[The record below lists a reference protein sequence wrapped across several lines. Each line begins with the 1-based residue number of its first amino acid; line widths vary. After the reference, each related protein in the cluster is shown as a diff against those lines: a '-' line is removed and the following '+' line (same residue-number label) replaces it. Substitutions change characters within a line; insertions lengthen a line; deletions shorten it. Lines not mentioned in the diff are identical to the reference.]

1 MHPPPPSIRSL
12 ARRLLAES
20 HKSEPGA
27 TAAVLVT
34 EKLRAVLTR
43 FAGAEGFSS
52 LLRRALT
59 LARAEAPA
67 LESVTIGQDGRL
79 QGLETGSPAEKAG
92 AEAAEA
98 IVSHLLALLVTFV
111 GEPLTLQLVREGW
124 PGATL
129 EVERTRIEVDRERQ

>member
-1 MHPPPPSIRSL
+1 MHAPSPSIRSL

-20 HKSEPGA
+20 HKAEPGVP
-27 TAAVLVT
+27 AAGLVT
-34 EKLRAVLTR
+34 EKLRSVLTR

-59 LARAEAPA
+59 LARAETPA
-67 LESVTIGQDGRL
+67 LENVTIGQDGRL
-79 QGLETGSPAEKAG
+79 EGLETGRPAGKAG
-92 AEAAEA
+92 GEAAEA

-129 EVERTRIEVDRERQ
+129 EG